1 MHNDHFILIP
11 VTVIVYIFLRV
22 QEQCAEIDKQNKEMR
37 MVMQEL
43 ERQVVLKDGM
53 LSSFMPALV

>member
-1 MHNDHFILIP
+1 
-11 VTVIVYIFLRV
+11 V